1 MADAIEDG
9 LAALRD
15 GDDDTATSKLG
26 EAVRMAEAAG
36 DHNKLDLLEAVVEIV
51 DAVTGTVKLRGD
63 AAVIDEM
70 KLDAGSTKTE
80 RVQFPE

>member
-1 MADAIEDG
+1 MQIA
-9 LAALRD
+9 AAL
-15 GDDDTATSKLG
+15 GDQDKL
-26 EAVRMAEAAG
+26 E
-36 DHNKLDLLEAVVEIV
+36 LLEAVVDIV